1 MSDIGVEW
9 LVNQSSPEL
18 SKTLRELLI
27 ACPDVTKKGIKMS
40 IQHFSALQVV
50 ESVHIFEVL
59 VEVLQS
65 AALAQN
71 PPQILNVSFTRLKI
85 TIDASRELFK
95 SSNFELVMKFCPS
108 LLDITISV
116 HKELTDTDLFC
127 LTNVKNLQKLKIYS
141 DKNSDEDEITFDK
154 GLAPV
159 LKVIGISLKVLD
171 ITYFKFVDIWTIAKF
186 CPNLVSL
193 NFRSQCLSS
202 IALSENEIIQLRNEK
217 GRVIFKELKV
227 LVCGFNLTKDILF
240 DLLSCPSLEN
250 VYIGFCNAL
259 TDDFLEEAISRNIFN
274 NLKILRFV
282 SCNFVTK
289 QGLDGLVKS
298 DNDFEQMGFFFCDK
312 ITRAHFDEWLKFA
325 RHKNWQVILSFKD
338 NNNTKLLIGYN

>member
-1 MSDIGVEW
+1 VSDIGVEW

-27 ACPDVTKKGIKMS
+27 ACPDVTKKGIQMA

-116 HKELTDTDLFC
+116 SKELTDTDLF
-127 LTNVKNLQKLKIYS
+127 QKGPCS
-141 DKNSDEDEITFDK
+141 STQGDW
-154 GLAPV
+154 
-159 LKVIGISLKVLD
+159 
-171 ITYFKFVDIWTIAKF
+171 KFIKSTRPF
-186 CPNLVSL
+186 
-193 NFRSQCLSS
+193 
-202 IALSENEIIQLRNEK
+202 
-217 GRVIFKELKV
+217 
-227 LVCGFNLTKDILF
+227 
-240 DLLSCPSLEN
+240 LL
-250 VYIGFCNAL
+250 
-259 TDDFLEEAISRNIFN
+259 
-274 NLKILRFV
+274 
-282 SCNFVTK
+282 
-289 QGLDGLVKS
+289 
-298 DNDFEQMGFFFCDK
+298 
-312 ITRAHFDEWLKFA
+312 
-325 RHKNWQVILSFKD
+325 
-338 NNNTKLLIGYN
+338 